1 MSTPNDTTIVVNL
14 KSPVNPTWLEEDILG
29 SQPVMPAQ
37 AFGNLTQF
45 AATPEFW
52 YPTK

>member
-1 MSTPNDTTIVVNL
+1 MVNL
-14 KSPVNPTWLEEDILG
+14 RSPVNPTWLEEDILG
-29 SQPVMPAQ
+29 SQPVMPAH